1 MRLLYE
7 SRRIGLKSDLP
18 LYLSAGRAGSVERA
32 VRREGWE
39 IRFCWR
45 ESRRTCA
52 EGRPAYYWIPNHK
65 LVKGY
70 LRVASSAIRAESRSV
85 PKVFGV
91 LSVWTLS
98 YSARVVSAGRQA
110 RASPSRTSTR
120 SYLKSETMGAPDLY
134 LDPQIRVSLCCSL
147 DSCVWPQA
155 DKDPAGCSSEL
166 GAAAHHAGVS
176 LWLVVSP
183 ACRTLASR
191 PDDASSSWTSAGNR
205 MVSLI
210 TIDVEA
216 LQ

>member
-1 MRLLYE
+1 MGDQILLE
-7 SRRIGLKSDLP
+7 RVPSDLCGGPTCLLLDSEPQISQRIPACRVVSNTSREQISTEGVWGVVSVDP
-18 LYLSAGRAGSVERA
+18 LS
-32 VRREGWE
+32 
-39 IRFCWR
+39 
-45 ESRRTCA
+45 
-52 EGRPAYYWIPNHK
+52 
-65 LVKGY
+65 
-70 LRVASSAIRAESRSV
+70 
-85 PKVFGV
+85 
-91 LSVWTLS
+91 S